1 MKAKLPAFL
10 QNLFQQ
16 KKADEYIGVVLYAA
30 FVRIVKLKRLEG
42 QELLTCIHA
51 EQYPLDRPENLSKL
65 LENIIDEQEL
75 QGASTVLILPPEKVE
90 SVQIE
95 MSELPEVDVQASL
108 PWKLKDLVSI
118 PPQDMVCDYIEM
130 DIQPLGQQP
139 KAQIMATSRNYV
151 EGIVEP
157 FHKHNVPILGI
168 TTEQFVLARM
178 QRVENAAQLIY
189 VQHRDMA
196 GILLILKNQQICF
209 ARKIRGTD
217 SVINMTADQVKEY
230 GADMIAIEIQRS
242 IDYYESQLKQ
252 PPIKDVLIAFP
263 GDNEVLIQD
272 ILNVNL
278 PVKTSLAKAHA
289 EVNDETGKVS
299 LMYLAALGGALY
311 ASQEEEQA

>member
-10 QNLFQQ
+10 QNLFQ
-16 KKADEYIGVVLYAA
+16 KKATNEYIGVALYPT
-30 FVRIVKLKRLEG
+30 FIRIVKLKPDAE
-42 QELLTCIHA
+42 QDELACVFA
-51 EQYPLDRPENLSKL
+51 EQYPLERPEQLHEL
-65 LENIIDEQEL
+65 LNQVIVEQSL
-75 QGASTVLILPPEKVE
+75 VGSNTVLIIPPDKVE
-90 SVQIE
+90 SVQID
-95 MSELPEVDVQASL
+95 MTELPVADVQASL

-118 PPQDMVCDYIEM
+118 PPQDMICDYIEM

-139 KAQIMATSRNYV
+139 KAQIMATSRQYI
-151 EGIVEP
+151 ESIIAP
-157 FHKHNVPILGI
+157 FHQHKVAIAGI

-178 QRVENAAQLIY
+178 QSIENAAQLIY

-196 GILLILKNQQICF
+196 GILLILKNQKICF

-217 SVINMTADQVKEY
+217 AVINMTPEQVKEY

-263 GDNEVLIQD
+263 GDNEDLIQD

-289 EVNDETGKVS
+289 AVKDDTGKVS

-311 ASQEEEQA
+311 AHQEGGQA